1 MNPAVLIIDD
11 EIQVRRL
18 LRVTLEGSGYRVLE
32 ASDGQSGLSE
42 VAMQRPDVV
51 LLDLG
56 LPDSTGI
63 AVLQR
68 LREWSDVPVI
78 ILTVL
83 DSDQDKVEALDAG
96 ADDYVTKP
104 FSIPELLARIRVVQR
119 RKQMSHGEPVYTTG
133 ALEVDFTT
141 RIVRLAGKELHLSAI
156 EYSLLRMF
164 VQHPGRVLTHG
175 QILREIWG
183 PKASERRE
191 YLRVYITHLRKKI
204 EEDATAPS
212 LIKTEPGIGYRFMG
226 E

>member
-1 MNPAVLIIDD
+1 MNPVVLIVDD

-56 LPDSTGI
+56 LPDSSGI
-63 AVLQR
+63 SVLQR

-119 RKQMSHGEPVYTTG
+119 RKQSSHGEPVYTTG

-141 RIVRLAGKELHLSAI
+141 RVVRLAGKELHLSSI

-204 EEDATAPS
+204 EEDATVPS